1 MVSVRAPVLNRPGR
15 LIRFFG
21 KTCPDLDLFPTS
33 GSSNGQKDFEANQN
47 HFGAGDIPFKEA
59 DHTEI
64 SDTIANGGQNKPFF
78 HIPFQLGAI
87 EIFHSV
93 PDSAGKKVE
102 LDACTL
108 AKIFS
113 RTIKY
118 WDHEDIKKLN
128 PTLNIP
134 ANQAIKVATR
144 TSGSSSTSLTSQY
157 LDLLAGANSQ
167 ECPGAWSLH
176 KDCSPDP
183 ECPEKKYGSKIKW
196 PTDVEKVVGSSGMS
210 SYLGKNEWAI
220 GYVDAGH
227 GWEKNLKEVE
237 LKNKNGEWVTSKT
250 AEIEKAGTSVTLP
263 PSFKDSWHNVSL
275 MNAAGDTTFPI
286 TTFSYMYIHENQPD
300 GESAR
305 LLEAFA
311 TFVLSDEGQD
321 MLEDF
326 GFVKLAT
333 DTLTKSRDALASV
346 NWGTSAAWEFE
357 TADGKV
363 GKDKDGNTIVGGL
376 DSNGVATGANGL
388 KVFSGK
394 RGAWGDYERGVIKSD
409 LEKLATRVAT
419 LEGHHEEPVKWYE
432 DPQNQIDSALALGSL
447 AFILG
452 FIGTVLGGVALTRI
466 KRASGGK
473 YSGNIV

>member
-1 MVSVRAPVLNRPGR
+1 M
-15 LIRFFG
+15 FG
-21 KTCPDLDLFPTS
+21 KTSPDLDLFPTS
-33 GSSNGQKDFEANQN
+33 GSSTGQSDFQADQN
-47 HFGAGDIPFKEA
+47 HFGSGDIPFKS
-59 DHTEI
+59 DVHNTI
-64 SDTIANGGQNKPFF
+64 STTNGKPFF

-87 EIFHSV
+87 GIFHSV

-144 TSGSSSTSLTSQY
+144 TKGSSSTSLTSQY
-157 LDLLAGANSQ
+157 LNLKAGANSA

-176 KDCSPDP
+176 KTGDATT
-183 ECPEKKYGSKIKW
+183 KYGSDINW
-196 PTDVEKVVGSSGMS
+196 PADVEKVEGSSGMS
-210 SYLGKNEWAI
+210 NYLAKNEWAI

-409 LEKLATRVAT
+409 LEKLAARVAT

>member
-1 MVSVRAPVLNRPGR
+1 MVSVRAPVPSTPINRPKR

-33 GSSNGQKDFEANQN
+33 GSSTGQKDFQADEN

-59 DHTEI
+59 NHTLI
-64 SDTIANGGQNKPFF
+64 STTNGKPFF

-87 EIFHSV
+87 GIFHSV

-144 TSGSSSTSLTSQY
+144 TKGSSSTSLTSQY

-167 ECPGAWSLH
+167 ECPGAWSL
-176 KDCSPDP
+176 KTTDGT
-183 ECPEKKYGSKIKW
+183 KTYGSVIDW
-196 PTDVEKVVGSSGMS
+196 PTDVEKVEGSSGMS
-210 SYLGKNEWAI
+210 SYLGKNDWAI

-237 LKNKNGEWVTSKT
+237 LKNKNGKWVTSKT

-263 PSFKDSWHNVSL
+263 PSFKDSWHDVSL

-286 TTFSYMYIHENQPD
+286 CTFSYMYIHKNQPD

-311 TFVLSDEGQD
+311 TFVLSDEGQG

-333 DTLTKSRDALASV
+333 DTLTKSRAALASV
-346 NWGTSAAWEFE
+346 NWGNSAAWEFE
-357 TADGKV
+357 TAT
-363 GKDKDGNTIVGGL
+363 GKDKDGNAIAGAGG
-376 DSNGVATGANGL
+376 SGPNGL
-388 KVFSGK
+388 KVFSVK

-419 LEGHHEEPVKWYE
+419 LEGHHEEPVPWYE

-466 KRASGGK
+466 KRATGGK
-473 YSGNIV
+473 YSSNIV

>member
-1 MVSVRAPVLNRPGR
+1 MVSVRAPVPSTPNNRSRR
-15 LIRFFG
+15 LIRLFG
-21 KTCPDLDLFPTS
+21 KTSPDLDLFPTS
-33 GSSNGQKDFEANQN
+33 GSSTGQKDFKNDQN
-47 HFGAGDIPFKEA
+47 HFGSGDIPFKEA
-59 DHTEI
+59 DHTLI
-64 SDTIANGGQNKPFF
+64 STTNNKPFF

-87 EIFHSV
+87 GIFHSV

-144 TSGSSSTSLTSQY
+144 TKGSSSTSLTSQY
-157 LDLLAGANSQ
+157 LNLKAGANSA

-176 KDCSPDP
+176 KTGDATT
-183 ECPEKKYGSKIKW
+183 KYGSDINW
-196 PTDVEKVVGSSGMS
+196 PADVEKVEGSSGMS
-210 SYLGKNEWAI
+210 NYLAKNEWAI

-237 LKNKNGEWVTSKT
+237 LKNKNGKWVTSKT

-263 PSFKDSWHNVSL
+263 TSFKNSWHEISL
-275 MNAAGDTTFPI
+275 MDAAGDTTFPI
-286 TTFSYMYIHENQPD
+286 CTFSYMYIHETQLN

-311 TFVLSDEGQD
+311 TFVLSDEGQG
-321 MLEDF
+321 MLAEF
-326 GFVKLAT
+326 GFVKLAA
-333 DTLTKSRDALASV
+333 DTLAKSRAALASV
-346 NWGTSAAWEFE
+346 NWGTSTAWEFE
-357 TADGKV
+357 TATGV
-363 GKDKDGNTIVGGL
+363 NKDGNAI
-376 DSNGVATGANGL
+376 TGAAGSGPNGL
-388 KVFSGK
+388 KVFSVK

-409 LEKLATRVAT
+409 LEKLAARVAT

-473 YSGNIV
+473 YSNNIV

>member
-1 MVSVRAPVLNRPGR
+1 MVSVRAPVPSTPINRPR
-15 LIRFFG
+15 CLIRLFG
-21 KTCPDLDLFPTS
+21 KTSPDLDLFPTS
-33 GSSNGQKDFEANQN
+33 GSSTGQKDFKAEQN
-47 HFGAGDIPFKEA
+47 HFGSGDIPFS
-59 DHTEI
+59 
-64 SDTIANGGQNKPFF
+64 SDNYNEVTTTNGKPFF

-87 EIFHSV
+87 GIFHSV
-93 PDSAGKKVE
+93 PDSAGKKVD

-144 TSGSSSTSLTSQY
+144 TKGSSSTSLTSQY
-157 LDLLAGANSQ
+157 LNLLAGASST
-167 ECPGAWSLH
+167 ECPNAWSLH
-176 KDCSPDP
+176 ATGDVN
-183 ECPEKKYGSKIKW
+183 KKYGSDIAW
-196 PTDVEKVVGSSGMS
+196 PSDVEKVEGSSGMS
-210 SYLGKNEWAI
+210 NYLAKNEWAI

-237 LKNKNGEWVTSKT
+237 LKNKNGKWVTSKT
-250 AEIEKAGTSVTLP
+250 AEIAKAGTEVQLP
-263 PSFKDSWHNVSL
+263 PNFKNSWHEISL

-286 TTFSYMYIHENQPD
+286 CTFSYLYIHETQLN

-305 LLEAFA
+305 LLQAFA
-311 TFVLSDEGQD
+311 TFVLSDEGQG
-321 MLEDF
+321 MLAEF
-326 GFVKLAT
+326 GFVKLAA
-333 DTLTKSRDALASV
+333 DTLAKSRTALASV
-346 NWGTSAAWEFE
+346 TWGTSTAWEFE
-357 TADGKV
+357 TATGKN
-363 GKDKDGNTIVGGL
+363 KDGGAIAGL
-376 DSNGVATGANGL
+376 AGSGPNGL
-388 KVFSGK
+388 KVFSVK

-409 LEKLATRVAT
+409 LEKLAARVAT
-419 LEGHHEEPVKWYE
+419 LEGHHDEPVPWYE
-432 DPQNQIDSALALGSL
+432 DPQKQIDGALALGSL

-466 KRASGGK
+466 KRSTGGK

>member
-1 MVSVRAPVLNRPGR
+1 MIR
-15 LIRFFG
+15 LFG
-21 KTCPDLDLFPTS
+21 KTSPDLDLFPTS
-33 GSSNGQKDFEANQN
+33 GSSNGQKDFKADQN
-47 HFGAGDIPFKEA
+47 HFGSGDIPFKEA
-59 DHTEI
+59 DHTTI
-64 SDTIANGGQNKPFF
+64 SATKPFF

-87 EIFHSV
+87 GIFHSV
-93 PDSAGKKVE
+93 PDSAGKKVD

-144 TSGSSSTSLTSQY
+144 TKGSSSTSLTSQY
-157 LDLLAGANSQ
+157 LNLLAGASST
-167 ECPGAWSLH
+167 ECPNAWSLH
-176 KDCSPDP
+176 ATGDP
-183 ECPEKKYGSKIKW
+183 NKKYGSTIAW
-196 PTDVEKVVGSSGMS
+196 PSDVEKVEGSSGMS

-237 LKNKNGEWVTSKT
+237 LKNKNGKWVTSKT
-250 AEIEKAGTSVTLP
+250 AEIAKAGTEVQLP
-263 PSFKDSWHNVSL
+263 PNFKNSWHEISL

-286 TTFSYMYIHENQPD
+286 CTFSYLYIHETQLN

-305 LLEAFA
+305 LLQAFA
-311 TFVLSDEGQD
+311 TFVLSDEGQG
-321 MLEDF
+321 MLAEF
-326 GFVKLAT
+326 GFVKLAA
-333 DTLTKSRDALASV
+333 DTLAKSRAALNQV
-346 NWGTSAAWEFE
+346 TWGTSTAWEFE
-357 TADGKV
+357 TATGKN
-363 GKDKDGNTIVGGL
+363 KDGGAIAGL
-376 DSNGVATGANGL
+376 AGSGPNGL
-388 KVFSGK
+388 KVFSVK

-409 LEKLATRVAT
+409 LEKLAARVAT
-419 LEGHHEEPVKWYE
+419 LEGHHDEPVPWYE
-432 DPQNQIDSALALGSL
+432 DPQKQIDGALALGSL

-466 KRASGGK
+466 KRSTGGK

>member
-1 MVSVRAPVLNRPGR
+1 M
-15 LIRFFG
+15 FG
-21 KTCPDLDLFPTS
+21 KTSPDLDLFPTS
-33 GSSNGQKDFEANQN
+33 GSSTGQKDFKANQN

-59 DHTEI
+59 DHKAI
-64 SDTIANGGQNKPFF
+64 SDTIANNGQNKPFF
-78 HIPFQLGAI
+78 HIPFQIGAI
-87 EIFHSV
+87 GIFHSV

-128 PTLNIP
+128 PTLNIH
-134 ANQAIKVATR
+134 ANQAIKVSTR
-144 TSGSSSTSLTSQY
+144 TKGSSSTSLTSQY
-157 LDLLAGANSQ
+157 LDLLAGASST
-167 ECPGAWSLH
+167 ECPGAWSL
-176 KDCSPDP
+176 KTTDGT
-183 ECPEKKYGSKIKW
+183 KAYGSDIGW
-196 PTDVEKVVGSSGMS
+196 PSDVEKIEGSSGMS
-210 SYLGKNEWAI
+210 NYLAKNEWAI
-220 GYVDAGH
+220 GYIDAGH

-237 LKNKNGEWVTSKT
+237 LKNKNGKWVTSKT
-250 AEIEKAGTSVTLP
+250 AEIEKAGTSVDLP
-263 PSFKDSWHNVSL
+263 PNFKNSWHEISL
-275 MNAAGDTTFPI
+275 MDAAGDTTFPI
-286 TTFSYMYIHENQPD
+286 CTFSYLYIHETQLN

-409 LEKLATRVAT
+409 LEKLAARVAT

>member
-1 MVSVRAPVLNRPGR
+1 M
-15 LIRFFG
+15 FG
-21 KTCPDLDLFPTS
+21 KTSPDLDLFPTS
-33 GSSNGQKDFEANQN
+33 GSSTGQKDFKANQN

-59 DHTEI
+59 DHKAI
-64 SDTIANGGQNKPFF
+64 SDTIANNGQNKPFF
-78 HIPFQLGAI
+78 HIPFQIGAI
-87 EIFHSV
+87 GIFHSV

-144 TSGSSSTSLTSQY
+144 TKGSSSTSLTSQY

-237 LKNKNGEWVTSKT
+237 LKNKNGKWVTSKT
-250 AEIEKAGTSVTLP
+250 AEIEKAGTSVDLP
-263 PSFKDSWHNVSL
+263 PNFKNSWHEISL
-275 MNAAGDTTFPI
+275 MDAAGDTTFPI
-286 TTFSYMYIHENQPD
+286 CTFSYLYIHETQLN

-311 TFVLSDEGQD
+311 TFVLSDEGQG
-321 MLEDF
+321 MLKEF
-326 GFVKLAT
+326 GFVKLAA
-333 DTLTKSRDALASV
+333 DTLAKSRAALASV
-346 NWGTSAAWEFE
+346 TWDPPGGTTTTAWEFE
-357 TADGKV
+357 TATAKN
-363 GKDKDGNTIVGGL
+363 KDGGAI
-376 DSNGVATGANGL
+376 TGAGGSGPNGL
-388 KVFSGK
+388 KVFSVK

-409 LEKLATRVAT
+409 LEKLAARVAT

>member
-1 MVSVRAPVLNRPGR
+1 MVSVRAPVPSTPNNRSRR
-15 LIRFFG
+15 LIRLFG
-21 KTCPDLDLFPTS
+21 KTSPDLDLFPTS
-33 GSSNGQKDFEANQN
+33 GSSTGQKDFKNDQN
-47 HFGAGDIPFKEA
+47 HFGSGDIPFKEA
-59 DHTEI
+59 DHTLI
-64 SDTIANGGQNKPFF
+64 STTNNKPFF

-87 EIFHSV
+87 GIFHSV

-144 TSGSSSTSLTSQY
+144 TKGSSSTSLTSQY
-157 LDLLAGANSQ
+157 LNLKAGANSA

-176 KDCSPDP
+176 KTGDATT
-183 ECPEKKYGSKIKW
+183 KYGSDINW
-196 PTDVEKVVGSSGMS
+196 PADVEKVEGSSGMS
-210 SYLGKNEWAI
+210 NYLAKNEWAI

-237 LKNKNGEWVTSKT
+237 LKNKNGKWVTSKT
-250 AEIEKAGTSVTLP
+250 AEIAKAGTEITP
-263 PSFKDSWHNVSL
+263 PTNFKNSWHEISL
-275 MNAAGDTTFPI
+275 MDAAGDTTFPI
-286 TTFSYMYIHENQPD
+286 CTFSYLYIHETQLN

-311 TFVLSDEGQD
+311 TFVLSDEGQG
-321 MLEDF
+321 MLAEF
-326 GFVKLAT
+326 GFVKLAA
-333 DTLTKSRDALASV
+333 DTLAKSRAALASV
-346 NWGTSAAWEFE
+346 TWDPPGGTTTTAWEFE
-357 TADGKV
+357 TATAKN
-363 GKDKDGNTIVGGL
+363 KDGGAI
-376 DSNGVATGANGL
+376 TGAGGSGPNGL
-388 KVFSGK
+388 KVFSVK

-409 LEKLATRVAT
+409 LEKLAARVAT

-473 YSGNIV
+473 YSSNIV